1 MRGGWL
7 FGGKGLCEV
16 PTNEPFNTITYH
28 IRNGGNMTSWF
39 SQTVSID
46 EQVERAT
53 SESLPTGE
61 QDLALNLDICD
72 MIRSKTVNPKDA
84 MRSLKRRLLN
94 KNPNVQIA
102 TLHLI
107 DICIKNGGTH
117 FLNEIA
123 SREFMD
129 SAMLALKPPNGT
141 VNYDVKQ
148 LMLEYIQNWAIAF
161 DNQIQLSY
169 VNKIY
174 SQLKQEGYEFPAPT
188 GRQQMS
194 SSFID
199 SSAPPEWVD
208 SDTCMKSGTPFTFV
222 NRKHHCRNCGGVFV
236 QKHCQSYVPLPHYGI
251 NTPVRVCDD
260 CHDKLRSKN
269 KPQHQTSRS
278 SSTTVK
284 YTNNPFHQQQQQPQT
299 SNEEENDDELQRA
312 LKLSLEEA
320 NCRPAGPPMP
330 TQQQNS
336 HEQQPQNEEEDEDMK
351 AAIAA
356 SLRDMQQEKNTQPQP
371 QPEQQPAQAE
381 PYNMAP
387 EQSPAPTGTPTAQ
400 PDEFTPLEEEIL
412 YRYIHLVE
420 SIQRAPPGAILKE
433 TKLQQLNDNVA
444 ALRPK
449 LARTLGQ
456 TIDKYDRLVDMHGK
470 LSTVVRFYDQILEQR
485 LSDTYNRH
493 SISDYS
499 QQQPQQQMGT
509 GGSFGPSYYQQPY
522 APPPPVNTATHPQ
535 TYQPS
540 APPMTTDQSEFEA
553 RYPPLPESQSQSQPQ
568 SQPQPQQTPKAAKE
582 EPVLIEL

>member
-1 MRGGWL
+1 
-7 FGGKGLCEV
+7 
-16 PTNEPFNTITYH
+16 
-28 IRNGGNMTSWF
+28 MTSWF

-129 SAMLALKPPNGT
+129 SAMLALKPQNGT

-174 SQLKQEGYEFPAPT
+174 NQLKQEGYEFPSPT
-188 GRQQMS
+188 GRQQIS

-236 QKHCQSYVPLPHYGI
+236 QKHCQSYIPLPHYGI

-260 CHDKLRSKN
+260 CNDKLKSKN
-269 KPQHQTSRS
+269 KPQHQPSRS
-278 SSTTVK
+278 SSSSVK
-284 YTNNPFHQQQQQPQT
+284 YTNNPFHQQQQQQQ
-299 SNEEENDDELQRA
+299 NNDDENDDELQRA

-320 NCRPAGPPMP
+320 NRQPAGPPMP
-330 TQQQNS
+330 A
-336 HEQQPQNEEEDEDMK
+336 QQPQPQSQPQDEEEDEDMK

-356 SLRDMQQEKNTQPQP
+356 SLRDMQQGNNTQPQT
-371 QPEQQPAQAE
+371 QQEQHTEAQQPPQTS
-381 PYNMAP
+381 MAP

-470 LSTVVRFYDQILEQR
+470 LATVVRFYDQILEQR

-493 SISDYS
+493 SISDYN
-499 QQQPQQQMGT
+499 QPQQLQQPMGT
-509 GGSFGPSYYQQPY
+509 GGSWNGSSYYQQPY
-522 APPPPVNTATHPQ
+522 APPPPPVNSATHPQ

-540 APPMTTDQSEFEA
+540 APPMTTDQTEFEA
-553 RYPPLPESQSQSQPQ
+553 RYPPLPESQPQQPQAQSQPQ
-568 SQPQPQQTPKAAKE
+568 QTTKAPKE

>member
-1 MRGGWL
+1 
-7 FGGKGLCEV
+7 
-16 PTNEPFNTITYH
+16 
-28 IRNGGNMTSWF
+28 MTSWF

-129 SAMLALKPPNGT
+129 SAMLALKPPSGT

-174 SQLKQEGYEFPAPT
+174 NQLKEEGYEFPSPT

-260 CHDKLRSKN
+260 CHDKLKSKSRPQNRS
-269 KPQHQTSRS
+269 SRS
-278 SSTTVK
+278 SSSTVK
-284 YTNNPFHQQQQQPQT
+284 YTNNPFHQQQQQQ
-299 SNEEENDDELQRA
+299 SSYNNNDDDENDDELQRA

-320 NCRPAGPPMP
+320 NRQPAGPPMP
-330 TQQQNS
+330 AAAQPHSQPPP
-336 HEQQPQNEEEDEDMK
+336 HEQPQENEEEEDEDMK

-356 SLRDMQQEKNTQPQP
+356 SLRDMQQQQPQP
-371 QPEQQPAQAE
+371 QPQAQEQAQPQPAT
-381 PYNMAP
+381 YNMAP
-387 EQSPAPTGTPTAQ
+387 EQSPAATGTPTAQ

-470 LSTVVRFYDQILEQR
+470 LATVVRFYDQILEQR

-493 SISDYS
+493 SISDYN
-499 QQQPQQQMGT
+499 QPQQPQQPVGT
-509 GGSFGPSYYQQPY
+509 GGSWNGSSYYQQPY

-535 TYQPS
+535 SYQPS

-553 RYPPLPESQSQSQPQ
+553 RYPPLPESQSQQPQ
-568 SQPQPQQTPKAAKE
+568 SQPQQTTKAPKE